1 MVHFNQ
7 SYKFGKKEELK
18 VLPLIREHFKREI
31 NPYPNQY
38 DKYDFF
44 DNEYQYEL
52 KSRTNTKTK
61 YSDTM
66 ITFNKMSD
74 DKPLILL
81 FNYTDRLCFIQYDKE
96 KFSKYKKCLF
106 SRAGL
111 EEDEKEH
118 IYIPIEDLT
127 DIFQY

>member
-1 MVHFNQ
+1 MVHFNH

-18 VLPLIREHFKREI
+18 VLPIICEYFKREI
-31 NPYPNQY
+31 TQYPNQY

-44 DNEYQYEL
+44 DSEYQYEL
-52 KSRTNTKTK
+52 KSRTNTKMK
-61 YSDTM
+61 YPDTM
-66 ITFNKMSD
+66 ITFNKMTD
-74 DKPLILL
+74 ETPLILL